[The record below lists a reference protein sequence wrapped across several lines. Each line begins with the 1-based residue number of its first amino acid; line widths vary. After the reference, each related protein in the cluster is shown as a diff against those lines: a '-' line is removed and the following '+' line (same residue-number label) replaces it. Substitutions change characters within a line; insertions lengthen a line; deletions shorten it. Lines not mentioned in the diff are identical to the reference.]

1 MYREDKEVGAGSSVT
16 DQASTK
22 IKDQSISLKT
32 STSLA
37 EREEEEGV
45 LVRRWGAEVGQRAEF
60 PSSMSVD

>member
-1 MYREDKEVGAGSSVT
+1 MGAGSSVT

-37 EREEEEGV
+37 EREEEEGRG
-45 LVRRWGAEVGQRAEF
+45 LGWGGGGQKWGRGQNSRAACLWTEGQ
-60 PSSMSVD
+60 